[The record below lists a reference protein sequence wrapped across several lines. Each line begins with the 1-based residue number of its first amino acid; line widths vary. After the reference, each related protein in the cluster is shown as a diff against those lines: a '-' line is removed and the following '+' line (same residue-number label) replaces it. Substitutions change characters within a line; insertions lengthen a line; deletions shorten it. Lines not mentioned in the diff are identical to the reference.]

1 MAATLAPTRSV
12 LPIVV
17 PGQLT
22 LRTIRGKNGPDP
34 ERMHVGTML
43 TLRTIRG
50 KNGPFTV
57 GRLTTPIGEFAVK
70 DAELE
75 QYPEGKY
82 DGEFV
87 IRYIF
92 AKSYPVAGGARFEVR
107 ANLDGMTLN
116 GIDKL
121 SRDEA
126 RSFATQEVDPLDEEL
141 GAQPAAT
148 QAKPTKASK
157 PAKPAPAQGLAD
169 PLIDTTPFGMDA
181 TKPAAAAAPGSTE
194 DGDVA
199 LFGILW
205 PLGESVKLDSTI
217 DRRTLRTQIARLGEL
232 GYALDFKTQEWSRQA
247 ELQPA

>member
-1 MAATLAPTRSV
+1 MAVTSAPEQSGS
-12 LPIVV
+12 PITV

-22 LRTIRGKNGPDP
+22 LRTIRG
-34 ERMHVGTML
+34 R
-43 TLRTIRG
+43 
-50 KNGPFTV
+50 NGPFNV
-57 GRLTTPIGEFAVK
+57 GRLVTPIGKFAVK

-92 AKSYPVAGGARFEVR
+92 PKSYPVGDGMRFEIR

-126 RSFATQEVDPLDEEL
+126 RSFTTQEVDPLDEEL
-141 GAQPAAT
+141 SAQPAAT
-148 QAKPTKASK
+148 PAKPAKASR
-157 PAKPAPAQGLAD
+157 PAKPAPVQASAD
-169 PLIDTTPFGMDA
+169 PLVDTTPFGMDA
-181 TKPAAAAAPGSTE
+181 PTPAAAAAAGSTE
-194 DGDVA
+194 DGDAA
-199 LFGILW
+199 LFGLLW

-217 DRRTLRTQIARLGEL
+217 DRRALRAQIARLGEL

>member
-1 MAATLAPTRSV
+1 MAVTSAPARSL

-17 PGQLT
+17 PGKLS
-22 LRTIRGKNGPDP
+22 LRTIRG
-34 ERMHVGTML
+34 R
-43 TLRTIRG
+43 
-50 KNGPFTV
+50 NGPFNV
-57 GRLTTPIGEFAVK
+57 GFLVTPIGEFAVK

-92 AKSYPVAGGARFEVR
+92 PKAYPVGSGMRFEIR
-107 ANLDGMTLN
+107 ANLDGMTLL

-126 RSFATQEVDPLDEEL
+126 RSFATQDVDPLDEEL
-141 GAQPAAT
+141 GTQPAAT
-148 QAKPTKASK
+148 PVKPARASR
-157 PAKPAPAQGLAD
+157 PAKPAPVQASAD
-169 PLIDTTPFGMDA
+169 PLVDTTPFGVDA
-181 TKPAAAAAPGSTE
+181 PPPAATAAPGGTE
-194 DGDVA
+194 DGDAA
-199 LFGILW
+199 LFGLLW
-205 PLGESVKLDSTI
+205 PLDESVKLDSTI
-217 DRRTLRTQIARLGEL
+217 DRRTLRAQIARLGKL

>member
-1 MAATLAPTRSV
+1 MAATSAPRRSV

-17 PGQLT
+17 PGQ
-22 LRTIRGKNGPDP
+22 
-34 ERMHVGTML
+34 L

-57 GRLTTPIGEFAVK
+57 GRLTTPIGEFSVK

-121 SRDEA
+121 SRDEV

-148 QAKPTKASK
+148 QAEPTKASK
-157 PAKPAPAQGLAD
+157 SVKPAPAQGSAD
-169 PLIDTTPFGMDA
+169 PLIDTTPFGVDA
-181 TKPAAAAAPGSTE
+181 PKPAAAAAPGSTE

-199 LFGILW
+199 LFGVLW

-217 DRRTLRTQIARLGEL
+217 DRRALRAQIARLGEL

>member
-1 MAATLAPTRSV
+1 MAATSAPTRSA

-22 LRTIRGKNGPDP
+22 LRTIRGKNGP
-34 ERMHVGTML
+34 
-43 TLRTIRG
+43 
-50 KNGPFTV
+50 FTV
-57 GRLTTPIGEFAVK
+57 GRLSTPIGEFAVK

-82 DGEFV
+82 DGDFV

-141 GAQPAAT
+141 GTQPAET
-148 QAKPTKASK
+148 PAKPAKASR
-157 PAKPAPAQGLAD
+157 PAKPAPVQASAD
-169 PLIDTTPFGMDA
+169 PLVDTTPFGSE
-181 TKPAAAAAPGSTE
+181 PAAASAEATAHADD
-194 DGDVA
+194 DGDAA
-199 LFGILW
+199 LFGTLW
-205 PLGESVKLDSTI
+205 PLGDVVKLDATV
-217 DRRTLRTQIARLGEL
+217 DRRVLRQQRDRLGDL
-232 GYALDFKTQEWSRQA
+232 GYEFAPLSQDWHLTRV
-247 ELQPA
+247 

>member
-1 MAATLAPTRSV
+1 MATPSASEKSV
-12 LPIVV
+12 APIVV

-22 LRTIRGKNGPDP
+22 LRTIRGKNGP
-34 ERMHVGTML
+34 
-43 TLRTIRG
+43 
-50 KNGPFTV
+50 FTV
-57 GRLTTPIGEFAVK
+57 GRLATHLGTFEVK
-70 DAELE
+70 DPELE

-82 DGEFV
+82 DGEFI

-92 AKSYPVAGGARFEVR
+92 PKSYPVGDGMRFEIR

-141 GAQPAAT
+141 GTQPAET
-148 QAKPTKASK
+148 PAKPAKASR
-157 PAKPAPAQGLAD
+157 PAKPAPVQASAD
-169 PLIDTTPFGMDA
+169 PLVDTTPFGVDA
-181 TKPAAAAAPGSTE
+181 PPAAAAAAGSTE
-194 DGDVA
+194 DGDAA
-199 LFGILW
+199 LFGLLW

-217 DRRTLRTQIARLGEL
+217 DRRALRAQIARLGEL
-232 GYALDFKTQEWSRQA
+232 GYALDFKTQEWSHQA